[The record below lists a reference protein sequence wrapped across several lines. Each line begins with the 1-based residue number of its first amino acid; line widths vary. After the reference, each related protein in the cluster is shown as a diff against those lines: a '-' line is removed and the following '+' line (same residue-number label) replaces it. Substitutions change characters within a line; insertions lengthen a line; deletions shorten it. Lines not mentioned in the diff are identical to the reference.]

1 MIAGLGI
8 LVATTVVAA
17 IYGPFIVGNYFPGVS
32 YEDDRAVENAYTSN
46 IPRNVMNLNV
56 AKIKYGDIVRMVFP
70 SGDIYDYEVAVA
82 KCSAFSS
89 LSCGTYS
96 KATKVSSPNSRATVG
111 QAAKDAAQDAAE
123 LRACSISS
131 NASFFLINVP
141 TGYWSQAVETINN
154 VVTITASYM
163 STGSYTYTQPHYAS
177 ACP

>member
-17 IYGPFIVGNYFPGVS
+17 IYGPFLVGNYFPGVS

-82 KCSAFSS
+82 KCLAFSS

-96 KATKVSSPNSRATVG
+96 KATKVSIIVLPENKIR
-111 QAAKDAAQDAAE
+111 
-123 LRACSISS
+123 SS
-131 NASFFLINVP
+131 EILSSFKFSFEF
-141 TGYWSQAVETINN
+141 T
-154 VVTITASYM
+154 
-163 STGSYTYTQPHYAS
+163 H
-177 ACP
+177 

>member
-1 MIAGLGI
+1 
-8 LVATTVVAA
+8 
-17 IYGPFIVGNYFPGVS
+17 
-32 YEDDRAVENAYTSN
+32 
-46 IPRNVMNLNV
+46 MNLNV

-70 SGDIYDYEVAVA
+70 NGDIYDYEVAVA

-89 LSCGTYS
+89 LSCGIYS
-96 KATKVSSPNSRATVG
+96 KATKVSSPNSRATVS

-123 LRACSISS
+123 LRACSIRS

-141 TGYWSQAVETINN
+141 TGYWSQTAETINN